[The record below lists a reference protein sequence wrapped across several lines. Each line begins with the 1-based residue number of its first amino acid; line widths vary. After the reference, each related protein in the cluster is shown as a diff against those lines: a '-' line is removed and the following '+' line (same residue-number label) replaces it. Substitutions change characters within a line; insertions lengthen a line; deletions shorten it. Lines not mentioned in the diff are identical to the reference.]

1 MYLKSDFLDSQSY
14 IEKLYLK
21 KQNKFLR
28 EYLKNK

>member
-21 KQNKFLR
+21 KQNK
-28 EYLKNK
+28 NKISF